1 MRRIPGLGRAVGTAA
16 GSTLALT
23 LLVCGCVFAAMAGP
37 ALSLHTQSQALHQI
51 LADLASTTRE
61 VQVTTDFDDF
71 DSALEPLL
79 GGGLQIMKQSEFDQ
93 AAREIGR
100 GFAALGLPLA
110 AGGSWAG
117 LSTRLFVVSGAG
129 PRAKAALP
137 PQLEVVY
144 RDPLPGNARLA
155 AGTYAT
161 TGVPAG
167 AVGVAATTQMA
178 YRFGLH
184 PGSRLSLATPSG
196 TVRLFVTAIVAER
209 APASTFWT
217 QDATV
222 GTPSLNNPAGY
233 PYWAGGVIADPG
245 QFTAM
250 QNALMGP
257 GLEMYWEFPLDVAG
271 VTAVDAQ
278 GLDDALVRA
287 TTQPVGLTG
296 ALLPAADGLTVTSPL
311 LSNLSLLLSTQA
323 AIETVLLLLFVS
335 LMVIGATVILLAAR
349 MIVARRDAELAML
362 RARGG
367 SLWQVAA
374 LTARAAVL
382 AVVPASAVGAGLAIL
397 LIPGRAI
404 SSPAGWWLAGVAVA
418 AALAGPPL
426 IAAWQYRKPAPA
438 ANPALTTTA
447 ETGRRRPAWRR
458 LVAELTGCAAAAA
471 GLVVLHDQGVPAGGG
486 IDLYLTITPVLVAI
500 PVVIIMLRLY
510 PLAVRALLA
519 LSARGTGATGFVAM
533 SRAARSSLTG
543 VLPAFALVLA
553 LSLATFAGMTSDG
566 ITRGEIAASWH
577 TTGADALIDAGPF
590 PVTPSALRAISAVR
604 GVRHATSVWTT
615 TWATPVNQP
624 VTVVQVDPAAYAAL
638 VASTPFPAF
647 PAGAIA
653 ATPGGVRSSG
663 PPVPVLASPAAAAIL
678 GTGANQLS
686 SSSPE
691 GPFTV
696 RVTGTIGDT
705 PAEPGGGT
713 FVVMPLERL
722 PGPTGRPAPNV
733 VLITGSGIDDAQLS
747 AVVARVIP
755 HAGVSFRSAVLASLA
770 GSPLQHGAV
779 LIIGLTIA
787 TAAAFGLFIV
797 MLGLALGSAEREVTL
812 ARLTVLGHQRDTSL
826 VIAEALPAVV
836 AAVVAGAVAAVV
848 LPHVVGSSIDLSAFT
863 GTNAPV
869 QLQPDAVA
877 LGLPAAGICLLA
889 LAVLTGQARGLRRRG
904 VAGMLR
910 EH

>member
-1 MRRIPGLGRAVGTAA
+1 
-16 GSTLALT
+16 
-23 LLVCGCVFAAMAGP
+23 
-37 ALSLHTQSQALHQI
+37 
-51 LADLASTTRE
+51 
-61 VQVTTDFDDF
+61 
-71 DSALEPLL
+71 
-79 GGGLQIMKQSEFDQ
+79 
-93 AAREIGR
+93 
-100 GFAALGLPLA
+100 
-110 AGGSWAG
+110 
-117 LSTRLFVVSGAG
+117 
-129 PRAKAALP
+129 
-137 PQLEVVY
+137 
-144 RDPLPGNARLA
+144 
-155 AGTYAT
+155 
-161 TGVPAG
+161 
-167 AVGVAATTQMA
+167 
-178 YRFGLH
+178 
-184 PGSRLSLATPSG
+184 
-196 TVRLFVTAIVAER
+196 
-209 APASTFWT
+209 
-217 QDATV
+217 
-222 GTPSLNNPAGY
+222 
-233 PYWAGGVIADPG
+233 
-245 QFTAM
+245 
-250 QNALMGP
+250 
-257 GLEMYWEFPLDVAG
+257 
-271 VTAVDAQ
+271 
-278 GLDDALVRA
+278 
-287 TTQPVGLTG
+287 
-296 ALLPAADGLTVTSPL
+296 
-311 LSNLSLLLSTQA
+311 
-323 AIETVLLLLFVS
+323 
-335 LMVIGATVILLAAR
+335 
-349 MIVARRDAELAML
+349 
-362 RARGG
+362 
-367 SLWQVAA
+367 
-374 LTARAAVL
+374 
-382 AVVPASAVGAGLAIL
+382 
-397 LIPGRAI
+397 
-404 SSPAGWWLAGVAVA
+404 
-418 AALAGPPL
+418 
-426 IAAWQYRKPAPA
+426 
-438 ANPALTTTA
+438 
-447 ETGRRRPAWRR
+447 
-458 LVAELTGCAAAAA
+458 
-471 GLVVLHDQGVPAGGG
+471 
-486 IDLYLTITPVLVAI
+486 
-500 PVVIIMLRLY
+500 
-510 PLAVRALLA
+510 
-519 LSARGTGATGFVAM
+519 
-533 SRAARSSLTG
+533 
-543 VLPAFALVLA
+543 
-553 LSLATFAGMTSDG
+553 
-566 ITRGEIAASWH
+566 
-577 TTGADALIDAGPF
+577 
-590 PVTPSALRAISAVR
+590 
-604 GVRHATSVWTT
+604 
-615 TWATPVNQP
+615 
-624 VTVVQVDPAAYAAL
+624 VVQVDPAAYAAL

-770 GSPLQHGAV
+770 SSPLQHGAV